1 MTQLPALTFKTQL
14 QHLQLDTSSAIGPG
28 WVLVSGLLEYD
39 GPELEAVLVTE
50 NRQGDTLSFNLPV
63 TLKGKLYELVRLPCR
78 VTKAWLEVKSI
89 GSVTGTDSV
98 RIEPINPFTS
108 HYLMWRRLYN
118 TYIRASKSQ
127 RRLLALSPGGML
139 FKPYP
144 SYALIGKSRYYTASP
159 SYPEWVALTEQFTSA
174 ECLRLKRAVK
184 RLKLKSMMVDVVID
198 ARGFDSAEPVL
209 DSLTSLHAQLEIP
222 FKPWVLTT
230 ANALPW
236 WAEKLQDQAELISD
250 DSFAAH
256 ADLPGSCQPQWV
268 FMMQA
273 GTRLAPWA
281 LAWIA
286 METNNPDTAFIY
298 SDHDYL
304 VDGKR
309 VNPRFKPG
317 WSEELA
323 RTSGYVGSSF
333 ALRADLFSQ
342 VVQNTGFDCAYQL
355 VLDAAAL
362 TGPEAISHIPAVLCH
377 YGLQCAVTSSQ
388 QALEQHL
395 HKREI
400 AARVEPQ
407 GAHLRVRYQLPA
419 NLPKVSIVVP
429 TRDALHY
436 LQTCVE
442 SLLQKTTW
450 PDYELLIVDNQSS
463 EPAALAYLEQLE
475 TDARVRVLRYDHPF
489 NFSAINNFAVK
500 QATGDVICL
509 LNNDTEVIS
518 PDWLEEMVS
527 RLLQPGV
534 GVVGT
539 RLYFSDGRVQ
549 HAGDVLGPGGCA
561 THLHGILEA
570 GDPGYM
576 HRAVLAQ
583 DLSAVT
589 AACFITHKQ
598 QYQELGGLDE
608 TNLTVAFNDVDYC
621 LRVREAG
628 QRVIYTPYA
637 ELYHHESVSRG
648 KDDSPKKQAR
658 AKREAEYMRNRW
670 GHIIERD
677 PFYNPNLNYSQPNFK
692 LGKIPRVAWPW

>member
-1 MTQLPALTFKTQL
+1 MTRLPALTVKTQL
-14 QHLQLDTSSAIGPG
+14 QHLQLDIGSAIGPG
-28 WVLVSGLLEYD
+28 WVLVSGQLEYD
-39 GPELEAVLVTE
+39 EPELEAVLVTE
-50 NRQGDTLSFNLPV
+50 SKQGETLSFNLPV
-63 TLKGKLYELVRLPCR
+63 ALKGKLYELVRLPKQ
-78 VTKAWLEVKSI
+78 VTDTWLEVKSI
-89 GSVTGTDSV
+89 GSVTGADSV
-98 RIEPINPFTS
+98 RIESINPFTS
-108 HYLMWRRLYN
+108 RYLMWRRLYN
-118 TYIRASKSQ
+118 TYTLASKSQ
-127 RRLLALSPGGML
+127 RRLLGLTTGGML

-144 SYALIGKSRYYTASP
+144 SYALVGKSRYYTASP
-159 SYPEWVALTEQFTSA
+159 SYPEWVAQSEQFTSA
-174 ECLRLKRAVK
+174 DSLRLKRTVK
-184 RLKLKSMMVDVVID
+184 RLGLKSMMVEVVID
-198 ARGFDSAEPVL
+198 ARSLDSAEPVL
-209 DSLTSLHAQLEIP
+209 ESLTSLHAQLEIP
-222 FKPWVLTT
+222 FRPWVLTS
-230 ANALPW
+230 ANALPQ
-236 WAEKLQDQAELISD
+236 WAEILQDQAELISD
-250 DSFAAH
+250 DSLAAH
-256 ADLPGSCQPQWV
+256 AGLPCSYQPQWV

-281 LAWIA
+281 LAWMA
-286 METNNPDTAFIY
+286 TETRNSNTAFIY

-309 VNPRFKPG
+309 VNPQFKPD

-323 RTSGYVGSSF
+323 RTSGYVGSAF

-342 VVQNTGFDCAYQL
+342 VVQETGFDCAYQL

-377 YGLQCAVTSSQ
+377 YGPQCAVTASQ

-395 HKREI
+395 RRRNI

-407 GAHLRVRYQLPA
+407 GAHQRVRYQLPA

-429 TRDALHY
+429 TRDALSY
-436 LQTCVE
+436 LKTCVE

-463 EPAALAYLEQLE
+463 EPAALAYLRQLDQ
-475 TDARVRVLRYDHPF
+475 DARVKVLRYDQPF

-500 QATGDVICL
+500 QANGEVICL

-527 RLLQPGV
+527 RLLQSGV

-570 GDPGYM
+570 DDPGYM

-589 AACFITHKQ
+589 AACFVTHKQ
-598 QYQELGGLDE
+598 LYQQLGGLDE

-648 KDDSPKKQAR
+648 KDDSPEKQAR
-658 AKREAEYMRNRW
+658 AKREAKYMRSRW

-692 LGKIPRVAWPW
+692 LGKIPRVSWPW

>member
-1 MTQLPALTFKTQL
+1 M
-14 QHLQLDTSSAIGPG
+14 
-28 WVLVSGLLEYD
+28 
-39 GPELEAVLVTE
+39 
-50 NRQGDTLSFNLPV
+50 PV
-63 TLKGKLYELVRLPCR
+63 TLKGKLYELVRLPCL
-78 VTKAWLEVKSI
+78 VTKAWLEIKSI
-89 GSVTGTDSV
+89 GSVTGVDSV
-98 RIEPINPFTS
+98 RIEPINPVTS
-108 HYLMWRRLYN
+108 RYLMWRRLYN
-118 TYIRASKSQ
+118 TYTRVSKTQ
-127 RRLLALSPGGML
+127 RRLLGLTPGGML

-159 SYPEWVALTEQFTSA
+159 SYPEWVAQTEQFTSA
-174 ECLRLKRAVK
+174 EYLRLKRAVK
-184 RLKLKSMMVDVVID
+184 RLGLKSMMLEVVID
-198 ARGFDSAEPVL
+198 ARGLESADSVL
-209 DSLTSLHAQLEIP
+209 DSLTSLYAQLELP
-222 FKPWVLTT
+222 FRPWVLIT
-230 ANALPW
+230 ADTMPW
-236 WAEKLQDQAELISD
+236 WAEKLQDQAKLISD
-250 DSFAAH
+250 DSIAAH
-256 ADLPGSCQPQWV
+256 AGWPGSDQQQWI
-268 FMMQA
+268 FMIQA
-273 GTRLAPWA
+273 GTKLAPWA

-286 METNNPDTAFIY
+286 MEARHASTALIY
-298 SDHDYL
+298 PDHDYL
-304 VDGKR
+304 VDNKR
-309 VNPRFKPG
+309 VNPQFKPD

-323 RTSGYVGSSF
+323 RTSGYVGSAF
-333 ALRADLFSQ
+333 AVRADLFNQ
-342 VVQNTGFDCAYQL
+342 VIQTTGFDCAYQL
-355 VLDAAAL
+355 VLDVTTLA
-362 TGPEAISHIPAVLCH
+362 GPEAISHIPAVLCH
-377 YGLQCAVTSSQ
+377 YGVQCSTTSSQ
-388 QALEQHL
+388 QSLEQHL
-395 HKREI
+395 RRHEI
-400 AARVEPQ
+400 AAKVEPQ
-407 GAHLRVRYQLPA
+407 GAHLRVRYQQPE

-436 LQTCVE
+436 LKTCVE

-475 TDARVRVLRYDHPF
+475 TDGRVKVLHYAHPF
-489 NFSAINNFAVK
+489 NFSAINNFAVE

-518 PDWLEEMVS
+518 PGWLEEMVS

-534 GVVGT
+534 GVVGA

-570 GDPGYM
+570 DDPGYM
-576 HRAVLAQ
+576 HRAMLAQ

-589 AACFITHKQ
+589 AACFVTHKQ
-598 QYQELGGLDE
+598 LYQELDGLDE

-648 KDDSPKKQAR
+648 KDDSPEKQAR

-677 PFYNPNLNYSQPNFK
+677 PFYNPNLNYSQPDFK
-692 LGKIPRVAWPW
+692 PGKIPRVGWPW